1 MSTYY
6 RPNEPFDVKLIGEVN
21 KQIALDW
28 GGEGDIPV
36 EELISITFRE
46 GTTNLFIKDGTYLHF
61 EMDVEGNVIDVFRYS
76 SNEADVIL
84 EPIMTALDGIWF
96 ASEYEEEYEGFGSD
110 ETCVFT
116 IKIPVVDMEVTD
128 TK

>member
-6 RPNEPFDVKLIGEVN
+6 RPNKPFDVKLISEVN
-21 KQIALDW
+21 KQIALDC
-28 GGEGDIPV
+28 GDEDDIPA

-61 EMDVEGNVIDVFRYS
+61 EMDVEGNVIDVFRYGG
-76 SNEADVIL
+76 NDADVIL

-110 ETCVFT
+110 DTGVFT
-116 IKIPVVDMEVTD
+116 VKIPMWDMEVTN
-128 TK
+128 